1 MLAWPS
7 KTCFTRP
14 ATRQTQVSYVGS
26 RRTAVME
33 RGMWERSFSSW
44 RNPVVRIFWMIG
56 SCAAVSPGSR
66 RWKQSAARLR
76 VDFPKLVSTNVC
88 RSPPSSQ
95 RAESYI
101 LDDVRAAPQ
110 EVPLTLRRLKCY
122 VASLEWLLE
131 ELQFLGISQPTRRL
145 ALTWH
150 LGVRLQSLMGFLA
163 RLLCS
168 GFYDYISAFLCS
180 ATWWSQHNESL
191 HIYLLH
197 PEAVCIVHKKLK
209 PLPFGCQQH
218 LQIKYSLWTEDLFSH
233 LLVMIFPLTSS
244 TLFSLYTSFYSVSS
258 HFSSSVFPQLQICF
272 YWRTDLC
279 VCCHM

>member
-76 VDFPKLVSTNVC
+76 VDFLKLVSTNVC

-95 RAESYI
+95 RAESHI

-145 ALTWH
+145 PLTWH
-150 LGVRLQSLMGFLA
+150 LGVKLQSLMGFLA
-163 RLLCS
+163 TPSLFRIL
-168 GFYDYISAFLCS
+168 
-180 ATWWSQHNESL
+180 WL
-191 HIYLLH
+191 HIGL
-197 PEAVCIVHKKLK
+197 
-209 PLPFGCQQH
+209 
-218 LQIKYSLWTEDLFSH
+218 SLFSH
-233 LLVMIFPLTSS
+233 MVVPTQWKLTY
-244 TLFSLYTSFYSVSS
+244 LPPPPRGCLYPT
-258 HFSSSVFPQLQICF
+258 
-272 YWRTDLC
+272 
-279 VCCHM
+279 